1 MSETKSD
8 DEFVDVRIELPL
20 PMDLTGTLLQVIGM
34 TWPGTMI
41 KDGKGEWRSDSRLVL
56 AIPNAERHKSPKK
69 AEKYAKVKAHLDGWA
84 DTVLNDLGP
93 SGVGFGLPMYVADL
107 LIGMCQAQFEQC
119 PDAENYFESTV
130 YDRENHTRYVVICA
144 RSEGQ
149 TPHALRRQAE
159 AERDDALA
167 EVERL
172 RAALDDRNIITDH
185 YFLPVLGHP
194 DDDECTHRSDGAD
207 STYCGQSESD
217 HAWSDR

>member
-1 MSETKSD
+1 MSDTIE
-8 DEFVDVRIELPL
+8 EFVDVRIELPL
-20 PMDLTGTLLQVIGM
+20 PVDISVTLLRIIGL

-41 KDGKGEWRSDSRLVL
+41 KDGKGEWRSDSRLVV
-56 AIPNAERHKSPKK
+56 AIPKSERHKSPKK

-93 SGVGFGLPMYVADL
+93 SGAGFGLPEHMVEL
-107 LIGMCQAQFEQC
+107 LIGMCRMQFEMY
-119 PDAENYFESTV
+119 PDAENYTEAEV

-144 RSEGQ
+144 RSEDQ

-159 AERDDALA
+159 AERDELRA

-172 RAALDDRNIITDH
+172 RAALDGRHIITDH
-185 YFLPVLGHP
+185 FFQPVAGHP
-194 DDDECTHRSDGAD
+194 DDDECTHRSDGSD
-207 STYCGQSESD
+207 ETYCGQPESD